1 MGLGIEEDNASEFR
15 QELAG
20 FAMEKAGQVIEID
33 AAALIQG
40 EEQGVLGRGDLHR
53 SAAPLDRAL
62 TEDGGFGRAL
72 GLFIVV
78 FEGEQQGQVGVAAEG
93 GRVGPL
99 REGAEPADEAVVKWS
114 RPASW

>member
-1 MGLGIEEDNASEFR
+1 
-15 QELAG
+15 
-20 FAMEKAGQVIEID
+20 
-33 AAALIQG
+33 
-40 EEQGVLGRGDLHR
+40 
-53 SAAPLDRAL
+53 
-62 TEDGGFGRAL
+62 L